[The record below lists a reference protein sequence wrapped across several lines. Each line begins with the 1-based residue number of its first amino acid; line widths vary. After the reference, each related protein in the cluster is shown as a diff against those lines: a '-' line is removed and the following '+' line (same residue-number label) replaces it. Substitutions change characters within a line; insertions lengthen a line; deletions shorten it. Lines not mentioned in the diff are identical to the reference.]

1 VLDLSEVCKL
11 PYGGLVV
18 SYRGMT
24 AHALAR
30 GRERHQTARIR
41 VRMAELALQTQ
52 GPDGF
57 CEYRGWVALA
67 AQDALDCRVALA

>member
-1 VLDLSEVCKL
+1 MVGLSEVCKL

-30 GRERHQTARIR
+30 GRERHQIARIR

-52 GPDGF
+52 GQMVFVTIGDGLHW
-57 CEYRGWVALA
+57 RRRMHWIVG
-67 AQDALDCRVALA
+67 

>member
-1 VLDLSEVCKL
+1 VLGLSEVCKL
-11 PYGGLVV
+11 PYGGLLV

-30 GRERHQTARIR
+30 GRERHQIARIR

-52 GPDGF
+52 GQMGFVTIGDGL
-57 CEYRGWVALA
+57 CWRRKMHWIVG
-67 AQDALDCRVALA
+67 